1 MQPASLYK
9 FQSSKFALIQLVY
22 QPYPCIKEGPNFFS
36 MGDQISTGN
45 EYPTVNTYAL
55 CGLGLVS
62 DILLMTILSV
72 RFLYR
77 IGNIKSKSI

>member
-45 EYPTVNTYAL
+45 EYSTVNTYAL

-62 DILLMTILSV
+62 DDHPFIEVSV
-72 RFLYR
+72 QDREHQ
-77 IGNIKSKSI
+77 I